1 MTAKPAVERS
11 ARALVWLTTFVWLGL
26 LITGVW
32 LYFFYSPAAAFE
44 NSFISEGFAEQLA
57 RSRRIQQV
65 HRLLAIPAVVLPLI
79 LAALQ
84 FAQSAVRRAM
94 AAVAAVV
101 IAGAASFSGFQ
112 LPWDQ
117 LAPQNASVGDNIR
130 GYSSIFGD
138 NAQSVLI
145 DGVEVSPQTV
155 MVWLL
160 IHTIVLPLLI
170 LAVIALGWRR
180 RSS

>member
-32 LYFFYSPAAAFE
+32 LYFFYLPPLE
-44 NSFISEGFAEQLA
+44 NSFASEGFFASLKRA
-57 RSRRIQQV
+57 HRIQQV
-65 HRLLAIPAVVLPLI
+65 HRILAIPALVLPLI

-84 FAQSAVRRAM
+84 FAQSTVRRAVP
-94 AAVAAVV
+94 AVAAVV

-145 DGVEVSPQTV
+145 LS
-155 MVWLL
+155 L
-160 IHTIVLPLLI
+160 IHI
-170 LAVIALGWRR
+170 
-180 RSS
+180 